1 MIKKGDITD
10 VKKYNANSISK
21 PANVIINLLFILW
34 SLVCVL
40 PLFLVVAVSFT
51 DENTIT
57 REGYNFIASKWS
69 LYAYEYIFLQGA
81 SILRSY
87 VLTIFITIFGTLLS
101 LIVIA
106 MYAYPISRRDF
117 KYRNKFSFF
126 VFFTMVFNG
135 GLVPWYVVL
144 TQFMHVT
151 NTIWA
156 YIFPVIVNA
165 WYILILRTF
174 FQTSIPEVL
183 IESAKLDGAGEFRT
197 FWQIV
202 LPLSKPGLA
211 TVALFQTLA
220 FWNDWFQPL
229 MFIDDGKLYNLQY
242 LLYRLMMNIQYM
254 SEVSSSTTVTSELSK
269 LPGQTARMAMCV
281 LAVGPIIFAYPFFQ
295 KYFIKGLT
303 VGAVKG

>member
-1 MIKKGDITD
+1 MNIVFTI
-10 VKKYNANSISK
+10 
-21 PANVIINLLFILW
+21 W
-34 SLVCVL
+34 SLLCIL
-40 PLFLVVAVSFT
+40 PLLLVVAVSFT
-51 DENTIT
+51 DENTVTI
-57 REGYNFIASKWS
+57 EGYNFIASKWS
-69 LYAYEYIFLQGA
+69 TYAYNYIFLQGS

-87 VLTIFITIFGTLLS
+87 ALTIFVTLFGTILS
-101 LIVIA
+101 VVVIA

-126 VFFTMVFNG
+126 VFFTMIFNG
-135 GLVPWYVVL
+135 GLVPWYMTL
-144 TQFMHVT
+144 TQLLHIT

-156 YIFPVIVNA
+156 YIFPMLVNA
-165 WYILILRTF
+165 WYILILKTF
-174 FQTSIPEVL
+174 FQTTIPEVL

-202 LPLSKPGLA
+202 IPLSKPGLA
-211 TVALFQTLA
+211 TVALFQTLG

-229 MFIDDGKLYNLQY
+229 MFIEDGKLYNLQY
-242 LLYRLMMNIQYM
+242 LLYRLMINIQYM
-254 SEVSSSTTVTSELSK
+254 SEVSSTTSVTSELSK

>member
-1 MIKKGDITD
+1 M
-10 VKKYNANSISK
+10 KKYNSNSISK
-21 PANVIINLLFILW
+21 PADVIINIVFILW
-34 SLVCVL
+34 SLACVL
-40 PLFLVVAVSFT
+40 PLFLVIAVSFT
-51 DENTIT
+51 DENTVT
-57 REGYNFIASKWS
+57 REGYNFITSHWS
-69 LYAYEYIFLQGA
+69 TYAYEYIFLQGT

-87 VLTIFITIFGTLLS
+87 ILTILITIFGTLLS
-101 LIVIA
+101 LLVIA
-106 MYAYPISRRDF
+106 MYAYPISRKDF

-144 TQFMHVT
+144 TQLLHVT

-156 YIFPVIVNA
+156 YIFPVVVNA

-174 FQTSIPEVL
+174 FQTSIPDVL

-202 LPLSKPGLA
+202 IPLSKPGLA

-254 SEVSSSTTVTSELSK
+254 SEVSSSTTVTSELAK